1 MSQTPVLSIQK
12 GTVNPYQ
19 IFALL
24 LSMPKEVHF
33 PFNAERMIGPTLLL
47 SHSYPITGTLALLL
61 RYFNRACKHVLFFDA
76 LSFSIINPQHEIN
89 RLKTFNHVKMQLT
102 KPQMTSAHHHTEQLS
117 SWKLCLLFALRINKL
132 S

>member
-1 MSQTPVLSIQK
+1 MSQTQVLSIQK

-24 LSMPKEVHF
+24 LSMPKEVNSF
-33 PFNAERMIGPTLLL
+33 SIRCRMHDWSYAALISFL
-47 SHSYPITGTLALLL
+47 SNNRYSDSFL

-89 RLKTFNHVKMQLT
+89 RLKTFNHVKMQHT
-102 KPQMTSAHHHTEQLS
+102 NPQMTLAHHTH
-117 SWKLCLLFALRINKL
+117 
-132 S
+132 